1 MNFKK
6 RELSLTNLIGFR
18 LELTPPATFFDRLIS
33 DSKGFKL
40 QMIQN
45 GFYADGPIFYSYNPM
60 KTVQDVLVFTT
71 VGNKLEIKGENTSS
85 IFFQESLNFTTD
97 FYYRHY
103 NQEDPIPYEEI
114 EKEISKLGFKLVNII
129 HVVLDLYG
137 DYVIDMYCEVEKD

>member
-18 LELTPPATFFDRLIS
+18 LELTPSATFFDRLIS
-33 DSKGFKL
+33 DSKEFKI

-45 GFYADGPIFYSYNPM
+45 GFYADGPMFYAYNP
-60 KTVQDVLVFTT
+60 KKAEQDVLVFTT
-71 VGNKLEIKGENTSS
+71 VGNKLEIKGENNSG

-103 NQEDPIPYEEI
+103 NQEEPITYE
-114 EKEISKLGFKLVNII
+114 
-129 HVVLDLYG
+129 
-137 DYVIDMYCEVEKD
+137 